1 MDIRRKKFS
10 KIYDQYINK
19 IYRFIFLKVSS
30 KEIAEDLS
38 SEVFIRSWDRFK
50 QGGEIDNV
58 QAFLYRVARNLVI
71 DHYRE
76 KGRVRTI
83 SSEDIWVADPN
94 TNLEEK
100 AETSSDLDEIRNA
113 LSGINEDY
121 REVII
126 WRYLDQL
133 SVSEIAEIL
142 EKSEGAVRVMIHR
155 ALNSL
160 KEALDKG

>member
-50 QGGEIDNV
+50 QGEEINNA

-76 KGRVRTI
+76 KGRVKTI

-100 AETSSDLDEIRNA
+100 AEISSDVDEIKNA
-113 LSGINEDY
+113 LAGINEDY

-142 EKSEGAVRVMIHR
+142 DKSEGAVRIMIHR
-155 ALNSL
+155 ALKSL
-160 KEALDKG
+160 KSELREE